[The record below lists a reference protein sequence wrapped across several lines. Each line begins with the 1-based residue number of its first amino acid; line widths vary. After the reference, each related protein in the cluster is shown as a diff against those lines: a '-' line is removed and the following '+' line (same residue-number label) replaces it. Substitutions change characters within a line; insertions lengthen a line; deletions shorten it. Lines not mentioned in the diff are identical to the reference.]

1 MVTASYISPAMQE
14 LDAAAKENGLVF
26 MNEIGLDPGI
36 DHMSA
41 MKVLDEI
48 REKGGN
54 IILFESF
61 CGGLVDR
68 KSVV

>member
-1 MVTASYISPAMQE
+1 
-14 LDAAAKENGLVF
+14 
-26 MNEIGLDPGI
+26 
-36 DHMSA
+36 MSA

-61 CGGLVDR
+61 CGGLVAPR
-68 KSVV
+68 KRQQSMELQIHLES